1 MNLLTQMNE
10 AGTTIAMVTHSPAD
24 AEYSQRVIHLF
35 DGHIVTENF
44 IQSHYIHSD
53 KSAAEP
59 VTEAEAPTE
68 TDAPTETET
77 DA

>member
-1 MNLLTQMNE
+1 MNE

-53 KSAAEP
+53 KQESS
-59 VTEAEAPTE
+59 VGTEAETSAEAPAATE
-68 TDAPTETET
+68 TDA
-77 DA
+77 